1 MQLKPTR
8 SILEVKSKE
17 NQHLYPTQLLLD
29 LPAIYFAPEQVLDHG
44 LVEAHTFPL
53 VSTGKGRGGGY
64 RSFRIHASR
73 AWGFASL
80 ELRSAR
86 AWPVLIL
93 DCDGSSGRS
102 RLMLAVEDRE
112 IPIPNWVVFRVSGG
126 AHGVWTLARPVLRG
140 ANAKAR
146 PLLLLG
152 RISEYLAQ
160 VVKADA
166 GYNGVLSHNPMVP
179 DASQRLQTDWYR
191 KQPYSLQELAEV
203 VPSGWRK
210 PAIPHTEIGRNCTMF
225 AALMKFAGSPAN
237 LGFPVLPEAMAI
249 YRDIRDQFP
258 GAGHPFTVSEVQG
271 IFRSVERYRAQWIK
285 QGRFY
290 TDAERSAWGRARGIR
305 SGVARR
311 RTTLSRDREIVALR
325 VKGRSGREIARHLG
339 VDEKLVRYVLRRDAP
354 LLVGR
359 LVSRVRNELH
369 S

>member
-1 MQLKPTR
+1 MQVKPTR
-8 SILEVKSKE
+8 SIPKVPSQE

-44 LVEAHTFPL
+44 LVETHTFPL

-64 RSFRIHASR
+64 RSFRVHASR

-112 IPIPNWVVFRVSGG
+112 IPMPNWVVFRDTGG

-146 PLLLLG
+146 PLRLLG

-179 DASQRLQTDWYR
+179 DASQRLQTDWFR
-191 KQPYSLQELAEV
+191 KPPYSLQELAEV

-210 PAIPHTEIGRNCTMF
+210 PAIPKTEIGRNCTMF

-237 LGFPVLPEAMAI
+237 LGLPILPEAMAI

-271 IFRSVERYRAQWIK
+271 ISRSVERYRAQWIK

-290 TDAERSAWGRARGIR
+290 TDAERSAWGRERGIR

-311 RTTLSRDREIVALR
+311 KQSRARDLAIIQDRLAGLSTYALAEKYHVTRWAIV
-325 VKGRSGREIARHLG
+325 K
-339 VDEKLVRYVLRRDAP
+339 VLRRDAP
-354 LLVGR
+354 LLVGGG
-359 LVSRVRNELH
+359 N
-369 S
+369 

>member
-1 MQLKPTR
+1 MQHRMQLNPTR
-8 SILEVKSKE
+8 STPEVKPKE
-17 NQHLYPTQLLLD
+17 NQCRYPVQLSLD
-29 LPAIYFAPEQVLDHG
+29 LPGIEYAPLPVREHG
-44 LVEAHTFPL
+44 LVETHTFPL
-53 VSTGKGRGGGY
+53 VSPGKGRGGGY
-64 RSFRIHASR
+64 CSFRVHASR

-93 DCDGSSGRS
+93 DCDGPEGRK

-112 IPIPNWVVFRVSGG
+112 IPIPNWVVFRDTGG

-152 RISEYLAQ
+152 RVSEYLAQ

-179 DASQRLQTDWYR
+179 EASQRLQTDWLR
-191 KQPYSLQELAEV
+191 KPPYPLQELGEV
-203 VPSGWRK
+203 VPFGWHK
-210 PAIPHTEIGRNCTMF
+210 PAIPKTEIGRNCTMF
-225 AALMKFAGSPAN
+225 AALMKWAGSPAN
-237 LGFPVLPEAMAI
+237 LGLPVLPEAMAI

-271 IFRSVERYRAQWIK
+271 ISRSVERYRAQWIK

-290 TDAERSAWGRARGIR
+290 TEAERSAWGRTRGIR
-305 SGVARR
+305 SGQARR
-311 RTTLSRDREIVALR
+311 KQSRARDLAIIQDRLAGLSTYALAEKYHVTRWAIV
-325 VKGRSGREIARHLG
+325 K
-339 VDEKLVRYVLRRDAP
+339 VLRRDAP
-354 LLVGR
+354 LLVGGGG
-359 LVSRVRNELH
+359 N
-369 S
+369 